1 MQARNC
7 WVTVATAGLT
17 IVAAARVLA
26 QGPPQGPPPATAPP
40 AAQGPP
46 GGGGRRFGG
55 FVPGKQR
62 PPGDPVQI
70 AHGKALY
77 GVSCVSCH
85 GADLRGGD
93 LGGPNLLR
101 SQVALS
107 DQNGELI
114 LPIIQGS
121 RQEEGMPAI
130 PLSPEDG
137 LAVAAYI
144 RSVVETIG
152 SQGKP
157 PSVGKEAPSILVGD
171 ASAGQAYFAA
181 KCGSCHSATGDLQG
195 IAARITDPKALQTTW
210 VAGGLRRRRMPPP
223 GTANPR
229 TPTVS
234 VTLPS
239 GESVEGRLVQ
249 IDDFL
254 VTVGLADG
262 TVRTFRRDEDVPRV
276 EVHDP
281 MKAHRD
287 LMAVYTDKDIHD
299 VTAYL
304 VTLK

>member
-1 MQARNC
+1 MQAKNC
-7 WVTVATAGLT
+7 C
-17 IVAAARVLA
+17 VAAAVAVLTITVSVPA
-26 QGPPQGPPPATAPP
+26 QSPPQGPPPAAAPP
-40 AAQGPP
+40 AAQGIA
-46 GGGGRRFGG
+46 GGGRRLGG

-62 PPGDPVQI
+62 PPGDPAQI

-121 RQEEGMPAI
+121 RQDEGMPAI

-144 RSVVETIG
+144 RSIVETIG

-157 PSVGKEAPSILVGD
+157 PAVGKEAPSILVGD

-181 KCGSCHSATGDLQG
+181 NCGSCHSAAGDLQG
-195 IAARITDPKALQTTW
+195 IASRITDPRVLQTTW
-210 VAGGLRRRRMPPP
+210 VAGGLRRRRMPAPVAT
-223 GTANPR
+223 GPR
-229 TPTVS
+229 TVTVS
-234 VTLPS
+234 VTVPS
-239 GESVEGRLVQ
+239 GEKVEGRLVQ

-254 VTVGLADG
+254 VTVGLANG
-262 TVRTFRRDEDVPRV
+262 TVRTFRRDEDVPKV

-281 MKAHRD
+281 LKAHRD
-287 LMAVYTDKDIHD
+287 LLAVYTDKEIHD